1 MELIVIIPA
10 VLLIGSVTL
19 ILQKTANMI
28 EQQQDINQAETEHR
42 KSGWLLVIAALSCA
56 ALLML

>member
-10 VLLIGSVTL
+10 VLLMGSVVL
-19 ILQKTANMI
+19 IIQKTANML
-28 EQQQDINQAETEHR
+28 EQQQAIEEAEIEHS
-42 KSGWLLVIAALSCA
+42 KSGWLLVVALLSCA

>member
-10 VLLIGSVTL
+10 ALLVGSVAL
-19 ILQKTANMI
+19 ILQKTANML
-28 EQQQDINQAETEHR
+28 EQQQEIEQAEAEHR
-42 KSGWLLVIAALSCA
+42 KSGWLLVIAALACA